1 MSKGGNFMEYKVAVC
16 DDNKADS
23 DYLSE
28 LLKDWAEKREHSLC
42 ISWFPSAE
50 SFLFRYA
57 GDTSFDI
64 LLLQCRGE

>member
-23 DYLSE
+23 DYLSG

-42 ISWFPSAE
+42 ISRFPSAE

-57 GDTSFDI
+57 EDTSFDI